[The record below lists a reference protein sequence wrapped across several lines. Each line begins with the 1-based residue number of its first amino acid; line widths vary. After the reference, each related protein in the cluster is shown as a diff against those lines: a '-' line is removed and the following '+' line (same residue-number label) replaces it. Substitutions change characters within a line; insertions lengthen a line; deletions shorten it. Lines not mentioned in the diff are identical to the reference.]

1 MMSLRKN
8 IAVSDSGFVFD
19 PSSGESY
26 SLNPIGTEIVKLLQ
40 QGRSHEDI
48 IRDLT
53 GKYDVDDA
61 TLERYY
67 YDFIG
72 MLKQFNL
79 LENGE

>member
-40 QGRSHEDI
+40 QGRSNEDI